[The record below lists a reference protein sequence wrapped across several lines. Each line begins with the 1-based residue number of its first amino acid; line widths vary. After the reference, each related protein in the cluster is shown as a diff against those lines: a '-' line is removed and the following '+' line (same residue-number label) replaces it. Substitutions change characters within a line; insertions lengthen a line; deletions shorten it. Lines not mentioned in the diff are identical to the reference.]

1 MFLLLEFSQKW
12 SPQTSAPE
20 TRSLKPPGHVPGT
33 SAFLSA
39 CRSQQYSPKPSQ
51 VNAHPTARSLH
62 SSGMASS
69 SAPLPPFDNPS
80 WKALQARTAH
90 LTREGYFTT
99 PLRAARS
106 SSSGN
111 SFLPTICSLNVSI
124 SASAS
129 FRLLPDSRSVII
141 EAEAWEMAQ
150 PRPLNL
156 TSVTLSPSK
165 AA

>member
-1 MFLLLEFSQKW
+1 M
-12 SPQTSAPE
+12 APE
-20 TRSLKPPGHVPGT
+20 TQSLKLPGHDPGT

-39 CRSQQYSPKPSQ
+39 CRSQLYSPKPPQ
-51 VNAHPTARSLH
+51 VNANPTARSLH
-62 SSGMASS
+62 SRGMVGSS
-69 SAPLPPFDNPS
+69 DPLPPFDNPS
-80 WKALQARTAH
+80 EKALQARTAH
-90 LTREGYFTT
+90 LMREGYLTM
-99 PLRAARS
+99 PLRATRS

-111 SFLPTICSLNVSI
+111 SFLPTIWSLNVSI

-129 FRLLPDSRSVII
+129 FRLLPNSRSVII

-156 TSVTLSPSK
+156 TSATLSPSK